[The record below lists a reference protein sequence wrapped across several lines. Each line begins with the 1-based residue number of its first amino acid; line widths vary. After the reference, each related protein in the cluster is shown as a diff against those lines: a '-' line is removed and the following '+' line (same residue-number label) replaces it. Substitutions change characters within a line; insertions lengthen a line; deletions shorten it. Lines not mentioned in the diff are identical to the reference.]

1 MKNKIQLEIDC
12 HQNSAKNAPVELIGN
27 PEQFN
32 FTKGEWI
39 AERKSEY
46 QTCHLVKTGDKYTV
60 HVYDSKYGI
69 DESESWGNAVLI
81 SKAPE
86 LLNILIKVLKH
97 IKDDE
102 LEEISHFPMI
112 GEAYKLI
119 EKIKNK

>member
-1 MKNKIQLEIDC
+1 MKKTKQSE
-12 HQNSAKNAPVELIGN
+12 QIGN
-27 PEQFN
+27 SEQFN

-39 AERKSEY
+39 AEKKTEH

-69 DESESWGNAVLI
+69 DESESWANAILI

-102 LEEISHFPMI
+102 LEEISHFPMLR
-112 GEAYKLI
+112 EAYDLI
-119 EKIKNK
+119 QDISIKKTNNQ